1 MTEDER
7 GTRRGG
13 AGETMRDG
21 IRSGIGMLIAMK
33 EALEETIADLR
44 ERGELSPERA
54 KETIRT
60 TMSRAQEK
68 AEEFVA
74 DTRERLDFV
83 PRKEFDE
90 LRAEVERLRA
100 KLADRLGD
108 GSAARVE
115 TGAEIPVDGA

>member
-1 MTEDER
+1 MTENDG
-7 GTRRGG
+7 GTRRSGPG
-13 AGETMRDG
+13 DTVRDG

-33 EALEETIADLR
+33 EALEETINDLR

-54 KETIRT
+54 KETIKT

-74 DTRERLDFV
+74 GTRERLDFV
-83 PRKEFDE
+83 PRKEFEE

-100 KLADRLGD
+100 RLADRLGD
-108 GSAARVE
+108 GSVSSERP
-115 TGAEIPVDGA
+115 TEIPVDGV

>member
-1 MTEDER
+1 MTEQEG
-7 GTRRGG
+7 GTRRPNPGD
-13 AGETMRDG
+13 TVRDG

-44 ERGELSPERA
+44 DRGELTPERA
-54 KETIRT
+54 KETIKT
-60 TMSRAQEK
+60 TMNRAQEK
-68 AEEFVA
+68 AEAFVA

-100 KLADRLGD
+100 KLADRLGQGD
-108 GSAARVE
+108 AAAADVS
-115 TGAEIPVDGA
+115 VDGD

>member
-1 MTEDER
+1 MTEHDG
-7 GTRRGG
+7 GTRSGG
-13 AGETMRDG
+13 PGDAVRDG

-44 ERGELSPERA
+44 DRGELSPERA
-54 KETIRT
+54 RETIKT

-68 AEEFVA
+68 AEAFVA

-83 PRKEFDE
+83 PRKEFDD

-100 KLADRLGD
+100 KLADRLGQ
-108 GSAARVE
+108 GETAAAAADV
-115 TGAEIPVDGA
+115 PVDGD

>member
-1 MTEDER
+1 MTEQDG
-7 GTRRGG
+7 GTRKGSPG
-13 AGETMRDG
+13 DAMRDG

-44 ERGELSPERA
+44 DRGELSPERA
-54 KETIRT
+54 KETIKT
-60 TMSRAQEK
+60 TMNRAQEK
-68 AEEFVA
+68 AEAFVA

-100 KLADRLGD
+100 RLADRLGQ
-108 GSAARVE
+108 GEPAAAADV
-115 TGAEIPVDGA
+115 PVDGD

>member
-1 MTEDER
+1 MTEHD
-7 GTRRGG
+7 GDDARR
-13 AGETMRDG
+13 AGPGDAVRDG

-44 ERGELSPERA
+44 DRGELSPERA
-54 KETIRT
+54 RETIKT
-60 TMSRAQEK
+60 TMSRAQVK
-68 AEEFVA
+68 AEAFVA

-100 KLADRLGD
+100 KLADRLGQ
-108 GSAARVE
+108 GETAAAAADV
-115 TGAEIPVDGA
+115 PVDGD